1 VENDLLSFDNLILT
15 SRYDANQQQAKAVFL
30 TSAARQTQRMCMG
43 ILAGED
49 AIQAKLS
56 LAVLTSVKLS
66 FSSSEANWT
75 EVGCSSCTPKQAF
88 IDFQGL
94 KTIYGQEYT
103 CGDSNCIGACVA
115 AVQVIVSSFSKDR
128 INKK

>member
-1 VENDLLSFDNLILT
+1 
-15 SRYDANQQQAKAVFL
+15 
-30 TSAARQTQRMCMG
+30 MG

-49 AIQAKLS
+49 AIHAKRS

-66 FSSSEANWT
+66 FANSEANWT
-75 EVGCSSCTPKQAF
+75 EVGCSSCTPAQAF

-115 AVQVIVSSFSKDR
+115 AIQVNVLFQHDYSKLIHRIVNLFFCIVGSFNIFCTLIAFDFAR
-128 INKK
+128 V